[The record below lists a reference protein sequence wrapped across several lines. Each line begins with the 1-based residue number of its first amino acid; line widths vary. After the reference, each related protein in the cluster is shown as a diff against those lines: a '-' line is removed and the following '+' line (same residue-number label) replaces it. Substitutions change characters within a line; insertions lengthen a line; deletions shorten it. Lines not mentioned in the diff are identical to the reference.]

1 LTRRSETLNEGVSVI
16 NSTFPRLTLHPA
28 AAGGWLPSGDSVD
41 AGTMHHLSSNIQLL
55 CRESARHLV
64 ADVGPGKLPNPNSP
78 YTGNGKDQ
86 GYTDGGSQTVD
97 DVDDVLF
104 RIAWDRNTARSYH
117 LANLIADRELP
128 EGGYGLRVIEVEID
142 CYVDS
147 ANSLELFCALT
158 GTYNTPDQGAI
169 ACATYSAWSA
179 DGEQFSGFVD
189 GTSPPAKIPT
199 GRQTIRMWLVAK
211 TPAAAPWA
219 QWRCRNSGSIASIS
233 SLVYEGHL
241 WVGWRSSDTDNQ
253 ILSINAWEVPDPFA
267 PLIDTSVSSMLT
279 YWNRTDTSGLFELNG
294 TEYVE
299 TQYDNTNQYG
309 YMIGNGV
316 LNRSGVGGRASARY
330 TRASGIENAYGPF
343 GAAVP
348 VPAEF
353 TLFVV
358 VTILSDN
365 TTGIR
370 PVFSGTESGGILQ
383 TLGIIGSG
391 GQWGVW
397 ADDRTTGFIGTS
409 LTSNKSYI
417 LCGRATTTDIFLDVN
432 GIQVATAGRIASSG
446 ATFTGFE
453 SGYNAV
459 RNGDGDFELSE
470 ALLYSAHLSTA
481 ERAFVLEYLNRRYGV
496 F

>member
-1 LTRRSETLNEGVSVI
+1 
-16 NSTFPRLTLHPA
+16 
-28 AAGGWLPSGDSVD
+28 
-41 AGTMHHLSSNIQLL
+41 
-55 CRESARHLV
+55 
-64 ADVGPGKLPNPNSP
+64 
-78 YTGNGKDQ
+78 
-86 GYTDGGSQTVD
+86 
-97 DVDDVLF
+97 
-104 RIAWDRNTARSYH
+104 
-117 LANLIADRELP
+117 
-128 EGGYGLRVIEVEID
+128 
-142 CYVDS
+142 
-147 ANSLELFCALT
+147 
-158 GTYNTPDQGAI
+158 
-169 ACATYSAWSA
+169 
-179 DGEQFSGFVD
+179 
-189 GTSPPAKIPT
+189 
-199 GRQTIRMWLVAK
+199 MWLITK
-211 TPAAAPWA
+211 TPAAQPHA

-241 WVGWRSSDTDNQ
+241 WVGWKSTDADNQ
-253 ILSINAWEVPDPFA
+253 ILSINAWEVPEPFA

-279 YWNRTDTSGLFELNG
+279 YWNRVDTSGLFELNG

-309 YMIGNGV
+309 YMTGNGV
-316 LNRSGVGGRASARY
+316 LNRSGFGGRPSAMYR
-330 TRASGIENAYGPF
+330 RSQLENAYGPV
-343 GAAVP
+343 GTPVP

-397 ADDRTTGFIGTS
+397 ADDRATGFIGTS
-409 LTSNKSYI
+409 SLSTNKTYI
-417 LCGRATTTDIFLDVN
+417 LCGRATTTDIYLDVN
-432 GIQVATAGRIASSG
+432 GLQVTTAGRIASSG

-453 SGYNAV
+453 SGYNV
-459 RNGDGDFELSE
+459 TRDGDGDFELSE
-470 ALLYSAHLSTA
+470 VLFYSAHLSTA